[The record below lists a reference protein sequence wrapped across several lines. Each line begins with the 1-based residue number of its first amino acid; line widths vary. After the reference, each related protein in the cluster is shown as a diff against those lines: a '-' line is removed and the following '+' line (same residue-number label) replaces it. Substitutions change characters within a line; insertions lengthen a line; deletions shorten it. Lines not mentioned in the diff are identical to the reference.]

1 MSKHKLSLTTCS
13 LVLALSPAVAFAD
26 GPVGSTSPPE
36 APRSFEPSAAPD
48 YEPPDQ
54 VLLPGHV
61 EHGGFG
67 APEIKLTTMMGDAAI
82 LVGGQGGWIINH
94 GFVLGGAG
102 YGLAT
107 QHDAPA
113 SLSRANTRSTL
124 QFGYG
129 GPRLVYIYQ
138 PHALVHL
145 TFGLL
150 VGGGGYS
157 VLSRN
162 DGANTSNVHDGRGFF
177 VAEPQAEVE
186 ANIVKFVRVGFGL
199 SYRYVGIG
207 STAALGSTDLSGPA
221 GSLFAKL
228 GWF

>member
-13 LVLALSPAVAFAD
+13 LVLALSPAVALAD
-26 GPVGSTSPPE
+26 GPNGE
-36 APRSFEPSAAPD
+36 Q
-48 YEPPDQ
+48 PDQ

-113 SLSRANTRSTL
+113 SLSRAGARSTL

-129 GPRLVYIYQ
+129 GPRLVYIVQ
-138 PHALVHL
+138 PHALVHV

-150 VGGGGYS
+150 IGGGGYG

-162 DGANTSNVHDGRGFF
+162 DAADSGYVHDSHGFF

-186 ANIVKFVRVGFGL
+186 ANVVKFARVGFGL

-207 STAALGSTDLSGPA
+207 STTALGSTDLSGPA

-228 GWF
+228 GVF